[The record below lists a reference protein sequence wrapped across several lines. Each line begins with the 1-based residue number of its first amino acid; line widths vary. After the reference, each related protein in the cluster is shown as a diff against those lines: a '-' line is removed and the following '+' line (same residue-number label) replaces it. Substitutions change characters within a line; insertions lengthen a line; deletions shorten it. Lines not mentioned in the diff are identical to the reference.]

1 MTLEDRPSQSV
12 QPPPWLNRWLLTAS
26 MTLLAVAAVVW
37 VIGRL
42 TTLLLMIFLALFL
55 SVALIPAVDW
65 LEKRKWNRRW
75 ATLVVFIATLVL
87 INLFLAT
94 LLPLFIN
101 QTAAIT
107 VKLPDYLLATEDWLN
122 RFMDVDLL
130 DAQVRNELENLGSLL
145 QRYGAQ
151 VAGGVL
157 AVGTTLANVVFQGV
171 TILLFAFYMVA
182 ETPKMLRLVLSFF
195 PASRQHLLLRIWQV
209 SIEKTGGYVYSRVI
223 LSIVSAVVTAAVLA
237 FLSVPYPVALGI
249 WVGVMSQFIPV
260 IGTYIAGALPV
271 FIALIENPMTAL
283 WVIVLIIGYQQIEN
297 LLISP
302 RVTSRTMAIH
312 PAVSV
317 GAVIAGGSLMGA
329 VGAVLSLPVAAIIQS
344 LISTTRR
351 RHELVVGLDEQ
362 DKSSATL
369 QDPSPQTP
377 DSLLDSGGEG

>member
-1 MTLEDRPSQSV
+1 MTPEERSPRST

-26 MTLLAVAAVVW
+26 LTLLAVAATLW
-37 VIGRL
+37 VLGQL
-42 TTLLLMIFLALFL
+42 ADLLLLVFLALFL

-65 LEKRKWNRRW
+65 LEKHRWNRRW
-75 ATLVVFIATLVL
+75 ATVVVFVGTVL
-87 INLFLAT
+87 MISLFLAT

-107 VKLPDYLLATEDWLN
+107 VKLPDYLKATEEWLN
-122 RFMDVDLL
+122 NFVDIDLL
-130 DAQVRNELENLGSLL
+130 DTQVRDQLEDLGSLL
-145 QRYGAQ
+145 QQYGGQ

-157 AVGTTLANVVFQGV
+157 AVGTTVANMAFRGV
-171 TILLFAFYMVA
+171 TVLLFAFYMVA

-195 PASRQHLLLRIWQV
+195 SASRQRLLLQIWQV

-223 LSIVSAVVTAAVLA
+223 LSAVSAVITAVVLA
-237 FLSVPYPVALGI
+237 FLAVPYPVALGV
-249 WVGVMSQFIPV
+249 WVGVMSQFIPI

-271 FIALIENPMTAL
+271 FIALIEKPVTAL
-283 WVIVLIIGYQQIEN
+283 WVVVLIIGYQQIEN

-344 LISTTRR
+344 LISTSRQ
-351 RHELVVGLDEQ
+351 RHELVVGFGEQ
-362 DKSSATL
+362 NEEDGPE
-369 QDPSPQTP
+369 D
-377 DSLLDSGGEG
+377 

>member
-1 MTLEDRPSQSV
+1 MTLEDHPSQSAR
-12 QPPPWLNRWLLTAS
+12 PPAWLNRWLFTAAL
-26 MTLLAVAAVVW
+26 TLLGFAATVW
-37 VIGRL
+37 VIGQL
-42 TTLLLMIFLALFL
+42 TTLLLIIFLALFL
-55 SVALIPAVDW
+55 AVALIPAVDW
-65 LEKRKWNRRW
+65 LEKRSWNRRW
-75 ATLVVFIATLVL
+75 ATLVVFIAAFLL
-87 INLFLAT
+87 IALFLAT

-107 VKLPDYLLATEDWLN
+107 VKLPDYLVATEEWLN
-122 RFMDVDLL
+122 NFIDIELL
-130 DAQVRNELENLGSLL
+130 DNQVRSQLENLGSLL
-145 QRYGAQ
+145 QQYGAQ

-195 PASRQHLLLRIWQV
+195 PASRQRLLLQIWQV
-209 SIEKTGGYVYSRVI
+209 SIEKTGGYVYSRII
-223 LSIVSAVVTAAVLA
+223 LSMLSAVITAVVLA
-237 FLSVPYPVALGI
+237 MLSVPYPVALGI

-271 FIALIENPMTAL
+271 FIALIENPITAL

-344 LISTTRR
+344 LISTSRR
-351 RHELVVGLDEQ
+351 RHELVEAFGEQEGRDE
-362 DKSSATL
+362 
-369 QDPSPQTP
+369 PEEHRP
-377 DSLLDSGGEG
+377 